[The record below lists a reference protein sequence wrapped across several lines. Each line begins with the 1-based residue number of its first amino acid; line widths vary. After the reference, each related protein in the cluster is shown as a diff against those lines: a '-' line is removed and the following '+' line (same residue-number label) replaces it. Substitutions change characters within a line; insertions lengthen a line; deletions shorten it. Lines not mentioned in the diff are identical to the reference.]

1 MLLVITMKEKMYELF
16 LTKKYIESPKWSEL
30 FEVIAKYNGIF
41 NKFQI
46 ILYVKDNIIHY
57 YLKTKCSLPP
67 VINGLDSFIL
77 HEDTI
82 ELESIDKYFIYFSNY
97 SSNIIDIKNKL
108 EIKNKGSLKYV
119 IINIKRGIKKL
130 KYKTKLIME
139 RDGKLNSYSL
149 LFSLPSTLLSIDFNQ
164 NYNILYKGAPKY
176 LDISKTI
183 NLFNNNANTS
193 LFKVDTFPYLQGSYY
208 LDLNN
213 YNFAVHSVI
222 FGSSGCGK
230 SKFISSFI
238 YNLYKIT
245 DNINNY
251 RVLLIDPH
259 AALEQE
265 IGGIGRVI
273 DFKSKRNSLNLF
285 QNNSEDV
292 IVSVELLLD
301 LFKGL
306 IANNYNS
313 KLERVL
319 RHSIYLLLVSNNFN
333 FTNLRK
339 VVLDLEYRTELINLS
354 RRDLP
359 FSIIDFFGT
368 EFNELK
374 TKSYGEVISPII
386 AFIDEMEL
394 IPVFNNDGITD
405 TLESIIND
413 NFLNIISLDRTRL
426 GGAVTKTI
434 AGLTMQQLFTKLQ
447 SYMFD
452 KHIIFI
458 IDEVAIVENPIL
470 KKFLSEARKYNCS
483 VILAGQYFNQ
493 ISEDLKESI
502 FANVMNYYLFRVSQG
517 DANTLV
523 KQINM
528 KVPLSDDE
536 ETKIR
541 ILSDLKN
548 RECILRINQNG
559 TLLPAFKGVTND
571 FVSIPRIKA
580 EEENKELMSDS
591 KKLQSIK
598 FNIGNVDMRSILESS
613 SSSRKDDF
621 DE

>member
-1 MLLVITMKEKMYELF
+1 MKEKVYELF
-16 LTKKYIESPKWSEL
+16 LTKKYVESTKWNEL
-30 FEVIAKYNGIF
+30 FEIIAKYNGLF

-46 ILYVKDNIIHY
+46 ILYINNNIIHY

-67 VINGLDSFIL
+67 VINGLDSFLL
-77 HEDTI
+77 HEDD
-82 ELESIDKYFIYFSNY
+82 LNIDNVNNNFIYFASFNN
-97 SSNIIDIKNKL
+97 NIIDIKNKL
-108 EIKNKGSLKYV
+108 EIKNKGTLKYV
-119 IINIKRGIKKL
+119 IITIKKGINKL
-130 KYKTKLIME
+130 KHKTKIILTKNNYINAY
-139 RDGKLNSYSL
+139 KIY
-149 LFSLPSTLLSIDFNQ
+149 FSLPSNLLSIDFIK
-164 NYNILYKGAPKY
+164 NYNILYKSAPKY

-183 NLFNNNANTS
+183 NLFNNNTNTS
-193 LFKVDTFPYLQGSYY
+193 LFKIETFPYLQGPYY

-230 SKFISSFI
+230 SKFISNFI
-238 YNLYKIT
+238 NNLYKIPN
-245 DNINNY
+245 NINNY
-251 RVLLIDPH
+251 RILLIDPH
-259 AALEQE
+259 AALENE

-273 DFKSKRNSLNLF
+273 DFKNKENSINLF
-285 QNNSEDV
+285 QNNSEDI
-292 IVSVELLLD
+292 IVSVELLID

-306 IANNYNS
+306 ITNNYNS

-319 RHSIYLLLVSNNFN
+319 RHSIYLLLASNNFN

-339 VVLDLEYRTELINLS
+339 VLLDLEYRSNLININKS
-354 RRDLP
+354 QLP
-359 FSIIDFFGT
+359 FSIIEFFGN

-374 TKSYGEVISPII
+374 TKSYSEAISPII

-394 IPVFNNDGITD
+394 IPVFNNDNINA

-413 NFLNIISLDRTRL
+413 NFLNIISLDRTKL
-426 GGAVTKTI
+426 GDNVTKTI

-447 SYMFD
+447 CFRFD

-458 IDEVAIVENPIL
+458 IDEVALVENPIL
-470 KKFLSEARKYNCS
+470 IKFLSESRKYNCS
-483 VILAGQYFNQ
+483 VFLVGQYFNQ
-493 ISEDLKESI
+493 ISKDLKESI
-502 FANVMNYYLFRVSQG
+502 FANVLNYYLFRLSQN

-528 KVPLSDDE
+528 KVPLSDNE

-559 TLLPAFKGVTND
+559 TLLPAFKGKTTD
-571 FVSIPRIKA
+571 FVSIPRIKEIEKC
-580 EEENKELMSDS
+580 EEQISDS
-591 KKLQSIK
+591 QKLQKIK
-598 FNIGNVDMRSILESS
+598 FNIGNVNMHNILEAS

-621 DE
+621 NE